1 MAGVAAL
8 VASAVV
14 TETINQTVSRTFRN
28 GLDTFLGIDT
38 KKKILILLTNNTK
51 EDWTEAQVYL
61 NAGTSNGIPPKVI
74 DSEDGGTYILRRSK
88 TPMLFGSGDIR
99 GVLTYRINTMNDMLA
114 IYFKIPIDNHFT
126 GKNSWN
132 VRIYSKAEIDD
143 LRSSEGDK
151 YLEKI
156 YTEMK
161 GDRKDADNSYNF
173 PEHEKYEIKVIMS
186 TSARCKYRVDVANK
200 LLTDADKSG
209 EEEAPST

>member
-14 TETINQTVSRTFRN
+14 TETINQAVSRTFSN

-38 KKKILILLTNNTK
+38 KKKILMLLTNDTE

-61 NAGTSNGIPPKVI
+61 DAGTSNGIPPKVI
-74 DSEDGGTYILRRSK
+74 NSKSGGTYILRRSK

-99 GVLTYRINTMNDMLA
+99 GVLTYRINTMSDILA
-114 IYFKIPIDNHFT
+114 IYFKIPIENHFT
-126 GKNSWN
+126 GKNCWN
-132 VRIYSKAEIDD
+132 VKIYSKEEIDG
-143 LRSSEGDK
+143 LRSSGGDK

-173 PEHEKYEIKVIMS
+173 PEHEKYEIMVIMS
-186 TSARCKYRVDVANK
+186 TSARCKYRVDVTKK
-200 LLTDADKSG
+200 LLTDTDKSG
-209 EEEAPST
+209 EEESPST